1 MPVIRPESR
10 VDRPESSTNTVRPTG
25 SNASNIRGQLWTL
38 VITSLGSSLRIA
50 HGSAPVKPFLQNAYQ
65 VRSFRSASIIA
76 WKAERIASPKFG
88 HATDTII
95 RLVRVDTCVTG

>member
-50 HGSAPVKPFLQNAYQ
+50 HDNAPIKPFLQNAYQ
-65 VRSFRSASIIA
+65 VRSFHSTSEIRHSYSRCSRFDRRLLI
-76 WKAERIASPKFG
+76 E
-88 HATDTII
+88 HALHAIEHKP
-95 RLVRVDTCVTG
+95 